1 MFEDHPIVYVILC
14 SLTVL
19 GVMFCVWVISMI
31 PEWMYPEGISFRATF
46 NASIISLSCM
56 LFPLICGLMRAY
68 DRIYLRY
75 KAKKEGRQ
83 AEAEKDQGNSGKE
96 AE

>member
-1 MFEDHPIVYVILC
+1 MFEEHPIVYVILC

-56 LFPLICGLMRAY
+56 LFPLICELMRAY

-75 KAKKEGRQ
+75 KAKKEGGETDAKEGQ
-83 AEAEKDQGNSGKE
+83 SEA
-96 AE
+96 